1 MEKKN
6 SKCPFST
13 PQISL
18 AQNKAENFRL
28 VIRQQYMRILN
39 LIICW
44 DMCSK
49 KNPSHLA
56 SEVKLLFPGLC
67 LALVRRCLMHKDEKW
82 WLEIWF
88 HFLLKFHHCG
98 CFLFD
103 PTYSFC
109 HLASLN
115 VFLETKCS
123 QLCVPVMIDSKC
135 TKRVSGMIETA

>member
-1 MEKKN
+1 
-6 SKCPFST
+6 
-13 PQISL
+13 
-18 AQNKAENFRL
+18 
-28 VIRQQYMRILN
+28 MRISN

-103 PTYSFC
+103 PTYSFY

-123 QLCVPVMIDSKC
+123 QLCMPVMIDSKC
-135 TKRVSGMIETA
+135 TKKGIRDNWDCLVTRTGLESTITLLCYDMEKLFRYFTTLFLPL